1 MIFYRFIVFTGCIS
15 SPVKPTSITVSSG
28 LLSQPQ
34 HCGGRLDG
42 GGCCSY
48 YTECVF
54 DQEKKCLR
62 NIVLEFEMA
71 MSGSSPAMMRGS
83 YTGQMVPTSQ
93 SGSQGVQQGGGESSQ
108 TQPHPQ
114 RNTSFLCKAG
124 CEAVQEIVLRT
135 SEVFSHLKNMP
146 LPNGSN
152 QGTQL
157 STEKKMRIQ
166 ENLSA
171 IQRHFKPLRAIYIRV
186 NDDCA
191 GMEYTHIEDE
201 ADNRADYKKIGENY
215 RHLVEESR
223 ELKEQ
228 LYLKA
233 RYMKEIIDQLRTII
247 WEVNTMLA
255 MSNT

>member
-1 MIFYRFIVFTGCIS
+1 MVYGC
-15 SPVKPTSITVSSG
+15 
-28 LLSQPQ
+28 
-34 HCGGRLDG
+34 
-42 GGCCSY
+42 
-48 YTECVF
+48 
-54 DQEKKCLR
+54 
-62 NIVLEFEMA
+62 
-71 MSGSSPAMMRGS
+71 
-83 YTGQMVPTSQ
+83 
-93 SGSQGVQQGGGESSQ
+93 SQGVQQGGGESSQ

-191 GMEYTHIEDE
+191 GMEYTHIESLIPYKDE

>member
-1 MIFYRFIVFTGCIS
+1 MVYGC
-15 SPVKPTSITVSSG
+15 
-28 LLSQPQ
+28 
-34 HCGGRLDG
+34 
-42 GGCCSY
+42 
-48 YTECVF
+48 
-54 DQEKKCLR
+54 
-62 NIVLEFEMA
+62 
-71 MSGSSPAMMRGS
+71 
-83 YTGQMVPTSQ
+83 
-93 SGSQGVQQGGGESSQ
+93 SQGVQQGGGESSQ

-191 GMEYTHIEDE
+191 GMEYTHIESLIPYKDE

-223 ELKEQ
+223 ELKEVGCFCVTFVPFYVT
-228 LYLKA
+228 LMKTKHD
-233 RYMKEIIDQLRTII
+233 RY
-247 WEVNTMLA
+247 
-255 MSNT
+255 